1 MKDRMQASALTRRQF
16 VTLVAAGSAAL
27 ATSPLAAAAVAAT
40 AAPPARPTPRKSAA
54 AAAMTEP
61 DRKEFDRQRKAT
73 LDTVAVLRKHTM
85 APGTEM
91 ASIFRPLKSARRS
104 G

>member
-1 MKDRMQASALTRRQF
+1 MKDRPQGSALTRRRF
-16 VTLVAAGSAAL
+16 VTLVAAGSAAFI
-27 ATSPLAAAAVAAT
+27 ASPLAAA
-40 AAPPARPTPRKSAA
+40 PARPAA
-54 AAAMTEP
+54 RRAASVAMTEP
-61 DRKEFDRQRKAT
+61 DRKEYDRQRKST
-73 LDTVAVLRKHTM
+73 LETLAVLRKHAM

>member
-1 MKDRMQASALTRRQF
+1 MKDRPQGSTLTRRRF

-27 ATSPLAAAAVAAT
+27 MASPLAAA
-40 AAPPARPTPRKSAA
+40 PARPAPRRAA
-54 AAAMTEP
+54 AVMAEP
-61 DRKEFDRQRKAT
+61 DRKEFERQRKST
-73 LDTVAVLRKHTM
+73 LETLAVLRKHAM

-91 ASIFRPLKSARRS
+91 ASVFRPLKSTRRS

>member
-1 MKDRMQASALTRRQF
+1 MKDRVQGSSLTRRRF
-16 VTLVAAGSAAL
+16 VAMVAAGSAAL
-27 ATSPLAAAAVAAT
+27 VASPLAAAT
-40 AAPPARPTPRKSAA
+40 AAPAAAPAVRPAPRRSGA

-73 LDTVAVLRKHTM
+73 LDTIAVLRKHAM

-91 ASIFRPLKSARRS
+91 ASSFRPLKSTRRS

>member
-1 MKDRMQASALTRRQF
+1 MKDRTQGSPLTRRRF

-27 ATSPLAAAAVAAT
+27 VASPLATATAAPAVRPAARKSAAVAAM
-40 AAPPARPTPRKSAA
+40 AES
-54 AAAMTEP
+54 E
-61 DRKEFDRQRKAT
+61 RKEFDRQRKAT
-73 LDTVAVLRKHTM
+73 LDTLAVLRKHTM

-91 ASIFRPLKSARRS
+91 ASIFRPLKSTRRS